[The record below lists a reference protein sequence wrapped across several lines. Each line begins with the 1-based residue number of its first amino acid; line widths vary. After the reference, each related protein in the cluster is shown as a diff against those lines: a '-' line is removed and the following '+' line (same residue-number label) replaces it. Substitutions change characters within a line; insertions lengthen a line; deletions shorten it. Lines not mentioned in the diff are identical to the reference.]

1 WIQQMRALRA
11 ERSPLVLVTVA
22 GVRGSAPREV
32 GAKMIVTRQACSG
45 SIGGGQLEYQCAGIA
60 AELLRENA
68 RGFER
73 GMERGSVRENAQ
85 GNVRDVVEP
94 VRFRRRF
101 PLGAN
106 LGQCCGGVVEVL
118 FEKIAGECR
127 WFDELLR
134 LYGAR
139 EPVVLITSLD
149 ERYLVS
155 VNGIAGASRSA
166 VPPEVLIFARDLL
179 RDPHRGA
186 CSVELSGQPLLFEPV
201 REAGM
206 NIAIF
211 GAGHVGSASVAAL
224 SAIDCHIRWIDSRR
238 NIFPDRLPDC
248 VSRVECTDPVLE
260 VAAMPTG
267 SYYLIMT
274 HSHSLDYAICHRVLQ
289 REDVAYCGLI
299 GSLSKRRRFEKLMR
313 DAGLP
318 PTALE
323 RLTCPIGIA
332 GIRGKKPAEIAI
344 ALAAELLET
353 RDAHLQAQG
362 YDRRRPPLTV
372 VSDRGGK

>member
-1 WIQQMRALRA
+1 MNGWIEQTRALLA

-32 GAKMIVTRQACSG
+32 GAKMIVTQQACSG

-68 RGFER
+68 QGFER
-73 GMERGSVRENAQ
+73 GTVRE
-85 GNVRDVVEP
+85 VVAP

-139 EPVVLITSLD
+139 EPVVLITSVD

-155 VNGIAGASRSA
+155 VNGVASASGSA
-166 VPPEVLIFARDLL
+166 VPPEILIFARDLL
-179 RDPHRGA
+179 RDPHCGA
-186 CSVELSGQPLLFEPV
+186 CSVELSGQPVLFEPV
-201 REAGM
+201 SEAGM
-206 NIAIF
+206 SIAIF

-224 SAIDCHIRWIDSRR
+224 SAIDCRIRWIDSRR
-238 NIFPDRLPDC
+238 NIFPDRLPAC

-260 VAAMPTG
+260 VTAMPPG
-267 SYYLIMT
+267 SYYLVMT
-274 HSHSLDYAICHRVLQ
+274 HSHSLDYAICLQVLQ
-289 REDVAYCGLI
+289 RDDFAYCGLI

-323 RLTCPIGIA
+323 RLTCPIGIG

-344 ALAAELLET
+344 ALAAELLTT

-362 YDRRRPPLTV
+362 YDRRQPPLTV